1 MIDYVGQIRLELLRI
16 FLADVLQEN
25 VKQIA
30 DVRVA
35 RCFLIFVSYDSW
47 IEIFDRLEALFSKI
61 HSNNLIVCVL
71 VYIFLFL
78 LYWEWFKQIQ
88 HASFD
93 FLFRNLSFVF
103 VWRSVVDIRRLLWV
117 SWEALTFV

>member
-35 RCFLIFVSYDSW
+35 RCFLIFVSYD
-47 IEIFDRLEALFSKI
+47 
-61 HSNNLIVCVL
+61 C
-71 VYIFLFL
+71 
-78 LYWEWFKQIQ
+78 
-88 HASFD
+88 
-93 FLFRNLSFVF
+93 
-103 VWRSVVDIRRLLWV
+103 
-117 SWEALTFV
+117 